1 MDKKD
6 LRKIIR
12 DRKRQYSSSTLE
24 ELSLSVLSHLEEN
37 GHLQSAHTVMMY
49 YSLPDEV
56 NTHRFIDS
64 LVACGKKVLLPE
76 VIDDRNMV
84 LREYS
89 GRADLREGAYHIMEP
104 AGTLFPPHRY
114 NEIDVAIIPGMAF
127 DTQGNRLGRGKAYY
141 DRFLPKIPGAY
152 RIGIAFPFQLLP
164 QIPTEET
171 DIAMNE
177 IVS

>member
-56 NTHRFIDS
+56 NTHRFVDS
-64 LVACGKKVLLPE
+64 LVASGKKVLLPE

-104 AGTLFPPHRY
+104 AGTLF
-114 NEIDVAIIPGMAF
+114 
-127 DTQGNRLGRGKAYY
+127 
-141 DRFLPKIPGAY
+141 LP
-152 RIGIAFPFQLLP
+152 IA
-164 QIPTEET
+164 T
-171 DIAMNE
+171 
-177 IVS
+177 VR

>member
-1 MDKKD
+1 
-6 LRKIIR
+6 
-12 DRKRQYSSSTLE
+12 
-24 ELSLSVLSHLEEN
+24 
-37 GHLQSAHTVMMY
+37 MMY

-64 LVACGKKVLLPE
+64 LVASGKKVLLPE

-84 LREYS
+84 LREYC

-141 DRFLPKIPGAY
+141 DRFLPKIPGTY
-152 RIGIAFPFQLLP
+152 RIGIAFPFQLLS

>member
-1 MDKKD
+1 
-6 LRKIIR
+6 
-12 DRKRQYSSSTLE
+12 
-24 ELSLSVLSHLEEN
+24 
-37 GHLQSAHTVMMY
+37 
-49 YSLPDEV
+49 
-56 NTHRFIDS
+56 
-64 LVACGKKVLLPE
+64 
-76 VIDDRNMV
+76 MV

-104 AGTLFPPHRY
+104 AGALFPPHRY
-114 NEIDVAIIPGMAF
+114 SEIDVAIIPGMAF

-152 RIGIAFPFQLLP
+152 RIGIVFPFQLLS

>member
-1 MDKKD
+1 MNKKE
-6 LRKIIR
+6 LRNIIR
-12 DRKRQYSSSTLE
+12 ERQRQFSGQQLE
-24 ELSLSVLSHLEEN
+24 ELSLLVLDRLRRN
-37 GHLQSAHTVMMY
+37 TRLQQARSILLY

-64 LVACGKKVLLPE
+64 LVASGKKVLLPE

-84 LREYS
+84 LREYC

-114 NEIDVAIIPGMAF
+114 SEIDVAIIPGMAF

-152 RIGIAFPFQLLP
+152 RIGIAFPFQLLS

-171 DIAMNE
+171 DIAMNA

>member
-1 MDKKD
+1 MNKKE

-56 NTHRFIDS
+56 NTHHFIDH

-104 AGTLFPPHRY
+104 AGALFPP
-114 NEIDVAIIPGMAF
+114 PSL
-127 DTQGNRLGRGKAYY
+127 Q
-141 DRFLPKIPGAY
+141 
-152 RIGIAFPFQLLP
+152 
-164 QIPTEET
+164 
-171 DIAMNE
+171 
-177 IVS
+177 